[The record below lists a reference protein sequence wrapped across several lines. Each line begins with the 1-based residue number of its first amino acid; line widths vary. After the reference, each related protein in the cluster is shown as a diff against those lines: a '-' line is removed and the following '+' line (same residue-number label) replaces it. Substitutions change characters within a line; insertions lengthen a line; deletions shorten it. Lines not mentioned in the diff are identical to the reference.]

1 MGLKE
6 EPYVLARMQGLIL
19 ISCTI
24 DHRTK
29 DSPICGIG
37 WHKRPK
43 DTILIKYRDNKNALS
58 PGICRINGVACQI
71 CMEQLKYIDMM
82 CAKVYPKRKPNNQLA
97 CM

>member
-1 MGLKE
+1 
-6 EPYVLARMQGLIL
+6 MQGLIL

-43 DTILIKYRDNKNALS
+43 DTILIKYRDNNAMLYHRVS
-58 PGICRINGVACQI
+58 AGLTV
-71 CMEQLKYIDMM
+71 QLVRDMQG
-82 CAKVYPKRKPNNQLA
+82 AITKI
-97 CM
+97 